1 MTHGTPAHA
10 VPAHEARTQTPA
22 TPGGGIPAPRRMAR
36 TLRRWAA
43 AAVLGTLIAGCG
55 TTAPADTA
63 QKAAG
68 EGGKTDVSVQPIT
81 AARQITDPK
90 GHKVTTKAP
99 PRRIVCLVAL
109 CDDMLAELGL
119 TPTAT
124 NSALLAHPKF
134 LGKEKAARI
143 PVVPGGFIAP
153 ETEAILSHK
162 PDLVIGLE
170 DTHGKLA
177 PALDGATVFWPVQP
191 TRWQDSV
198 GYLRGLAA
206 LTGRTRQGEDAERA
220 FRAKLAAAEG
230 RKSDK
235 TALIIF
241 GSDENFGVA
250 TPGRDV
256 AAGLMPSIAH
266 YPWENRGVEGT
277 YSMEEILARDV
288 DVLFVETLSFGEP
301 DGKLSEKLAGN
312 PLWSRIPAVRNGAV
326 HEVDAEVWAKGRGT
340 RSLGIVLD
348 EATAALK

>member
-1 MTHGTPAHA
+1 ML
-10 VPAHEARTQTPA
+10 RTV
-22 TPGGGIPAPRRMAR
+22 
-36 TLRRWAA
+36 RRWAA

-55 TTAPADTA
+55 TTTPPDAEP
-63 QKAAG
+63 KAADKG
-68 EGGKTDVSVQPIT
+68 ARTDVSVQPIA

-90 GHKVTTKAP
+90 GHTVTTKAP

-134 LGKEKAARI
+134 LGKEKAARV

-191 TRWQDSV
+191 TNWQDSV
-198 GYLRGLAA
+198 GYLRSLAA
-206 LTGRTRQGEDAERA
+206 LTGHTRQGEDAERA
-220 FRAKLAAAEG
+220 FRAKLAAAEQN
-230 RKSDK
+230 RSDK

-256 AAGLMPSIAH
+256 AAGLMPKIAD

-301 DGKLSEKLAGN
+301 DGKLSDKLAKN
-312 PLWSRIPAVRNGAV
+312 PLWSRIPAVKNGAV